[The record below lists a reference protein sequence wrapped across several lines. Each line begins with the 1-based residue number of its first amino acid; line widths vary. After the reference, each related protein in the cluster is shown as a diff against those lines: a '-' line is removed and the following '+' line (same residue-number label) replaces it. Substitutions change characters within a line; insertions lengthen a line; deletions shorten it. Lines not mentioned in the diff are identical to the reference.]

1 MSDISESVLARI
13 SKQGKH
19 FEVLVDLE
27 KAVDFKHGKVELDEV
42 LVSDDIFKD
51 SKKGLHASEDDMKAA
66 FGTDD
71 KNEVIGKIIK
81 NGELQLTAEYKNNL
95 REEKKKQVIQLIH
108 RNAVDPKTGY
118 PHPIERLENAVNDI
132 GIHFDE
138 FKTAEDQIQEVLKKL
153 REVLPI
159 SFEIRELSIKVP
171 GQFGGQSFPILKK
184 YSKVLKE
191 DWQTD
196 GSLSVLIEIPAG
208 MQNEL
213 FDKLNDLTHGQVESK
228 IISKR

>member
-13 SKQGKH
+13 SKKGKH
-19 FEVLVDLE
+19 FEILVNLE
-27 KAVDFKHGKVELDEV
+27 KAIDFKHGKVELDEV
-42 LVSDDIFKD
+42 LVSDNIFKD
-51 SKKGLHASEDDMKAA
+51 SKKGSHASEEDMKTA

-71 KNEVIGKIIK
+71 KMEVIAKIIK
-81 NGELQLTAEYKNNL
+81 EGELQLTAEYKNNL

-118 PHPIERLENAVNDI
+118 PHPIERLEMAVDDI

-138 FKTAEDQIQEVLKKL
+138 FKSAEDQMQEVLKKL

-159 SFEIRELSIKVP
+159 SFEIRELSIRIP
-171 GQFGGQSFPILKK
+171 AQFGGQSFQIIKK
-184 YSKVLKE
+184 YSKIMKE

-196 GSLSVLIEIPAG
+196 GSLLVLIEIPAG

>member
-1 MSDISESVLARI
+1 MSDISDSVLARI

-19 FEVLVDLE
+19 FEVLVNLD
-27 KAVDFKHGKVELDEV
+27 KAIEFKHGKAELDEV
-42 LVSDDIFKD
+42 LVTEDVFKD
-51 SKKGLHASEDDMKAA
+51 SKKGFHASEEDMKTA

-71 KNEVIGKIIK
+71 KKEVATKIIK
-81 NGELQLTAEYKNNL
+81 DGELQLTSEYKNKL
-95 REEKKKQVIQLIH
+95 REEKKKQIIQLIH

-118 PHPIERLENAVNDI
+118 PHPIERLEIAIEDI
-132 GIHFDE
+132 GVHVDE
-138 FKTAEDQIQEVLKKL
+138 FKSAEDQMQDVLKKL

-159 SFEIRELSIKVP
+159 SFEIRELSIKIP
-171 GQFGGQSFPILKK
+171 GQFGGQSFPIIKK
-184 YSKVLKE
+184 YSKILKE
-191 DWQTD
+191 EWLTD

-213 FDKLNDLTHGQVESK
+213 FDNLNSLTHGQVESK